1 MKHDIGAPVLLCIT
15 GASGSI
21 YALQF
26 LEILTQLHQETH
38 LVISRAGKQVAALEL
53 EEKGWARL
61 RSLAQAIYDADDFTA
76 PPASGSSLW
85 KAMVVMPCSMGTL
98 AAIAHGM
105 SQNLIHRAADC
116 FLKERRPL
124 VLCPRETPLN
134 ATHLKNLLSVHEA
147 GAVIYPAMPGF
158 YHMPESIQDLAYFFA
173 ARVAEFLGFEPPG
186 LKRWKGISEKG

>member
-1 MKHDIGAPVLLCIT
+1 MNHDITAPILLCVT

-26 LEILTQLHQETH
+26 IEILAQLHQETH
-38 LVISRAGKQVAALEL
+38 LVMSEAGKQVAILEL
-53 EEKGWARL
+53 GEKGYTRL
-61 RSLAQAIYDADDFTA
+61 CSLAEKVYDTDDFTA
-76 PPASGSSLW
+76 APASGSSRW

-134 ATHLKNLLSVHEA
+134 ATHLKNLLSAHEA

-158 YHMPESIQDLAYFFA
+158 YSGPESIQDLAYFFA
-173 ARVAEFLGFEPPG
+173 ARVAAFLGLEPLG
-186 LKRWKGISEKG
+186 LKRWQGISEKG

>member
-1 MKHDIGAPVLLCIT
+1 MNQDIEAPVLLCVT

-21 YALQF
+21 YALKF
-26 LEILTQLHQETH
+26 MEILSNLNQETH
-38 LVISRAGKQVAALEL
+38 LIISTAGKQVATLEL
-53 EEKGWARL
+53 GSEGCARL
-61 RSLAQAIYDADDFTA
+61 FSLARVIYTHDDFTA
-76 PPASGSSLW
+76 LPASGSSLW
-85 KAMVVMPCSMGTL
+85 KAMVIMPCSMGTL

-134 ATHLKNLLSVHEA
+134 ATHLKNLLSAHEA

-158 YHMPESIQDLAYFFA
+158 YHLPQSIEDLAYFFA
-173 ARVAEFLGFEPPG
+173 ARVAGFLGLEPPD
-186 LKRWKGISEKG
+186 LKRWQGIS

>member
-1 MKHDIGAPVLLCIT
+1 MNHDIEAPVLLCVT

-26 LEILTQLHQETH
+26 IEILAQLHQKTH
-38 LVISRAGKQVAALEL
+38 LVISGAGKQVAALEL
-53 EEKGWARL
+53 GEKGCARL
-61 RSLAQAIYDADDFTA
+61 LSLAEAAYDVNDFTA
-76 PPASGSSLW
+76 LPASGSSPW

-158 YHMPESIQDLAYFFA
+158 YHLPESIHDLAYFFA
-173 ARVAEFLGFEPPG
+173 GRVAAFLGLEPPG
-186 LKRWKGISEKG
+186 LKRWQGISEKA

>member
-1 MKHDIGAPVLLCIT
+1 MNHDIAAPVLLCVT

-26 LEILTQLHQETH
+26 IEILDQLHQETH
-38 LVISRAGKQVAALEL
+38 LIMSEAGKQVAALEL
-53 EEKGWARL
+53 GKKGSARL
-61 RSLAQAIYDADDFTA
+61 RSLAERVYDADDFTA
-76 PPASGSSLW
+76 APASGSSLW

-98 AAIAHGM
+98 AAITYGM

-134 ATHLKNLLSVHEA
+134 ATHLKNLLSAHEA
-147 GAVIYPAMPGF
+147 GAVIYPAMPSF
-158 YHMPESIQDLAYFFA
+158 YSGPESIQDLAYFFA
-173 ARVAEFLGFEPPG
+173 GRVAAFLGLEPSG
-186 LKRWKGISEKG
+186 LKRWQGIGERV

>member
-1 MKHDIGAPVLLCIT
+1 MHHDIAAPVLLCVT

-26 LEILTQLHQETH
+26 IEILAKLHQETH
-38 LVISRAGKQVAALEL
+38 LIMSSAGKQVASLEL
-53 EEKGWARL
+53 GEKGSARL
-61 RSLAQAIYDADDFTA
+61 LSLAGAIYDANDFTA
-76 PPASGSSLW
+76 APASGSSRW

-124 VLCPRETPLN
+124 ILCPRETPLN
-134 ATHLKNLLSVHEA
+134 ATHLKNLLFVHDA
-147 GAVIYPAMPGF
+147 GAVIYPAMPSF
-158 YHMPESIQDLAYFFA
+158 YHAPESIQDLAYFFA
-173 ARVAEFLGFEPPG
+173 ARVAAFLGLEPPG
-186 LKRWKGISEKG
+186 LKRWQGISEKV